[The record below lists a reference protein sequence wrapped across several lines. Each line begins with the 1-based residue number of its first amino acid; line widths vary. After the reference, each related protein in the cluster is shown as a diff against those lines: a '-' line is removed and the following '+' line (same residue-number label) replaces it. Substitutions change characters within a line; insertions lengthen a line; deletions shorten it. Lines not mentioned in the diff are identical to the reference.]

1 MGKTTGKTI
10 KSLKSI
16 VILDIQKAI
25 LWLGALVC
33 GLLLV
38 YDENKFLNITLNIT
52 LPGYSFTLAY
62 TYMNAAIV
70 GGVMIL
76 CLLILIGYCLATFIK
91 SILRRSNRFG
101 IINVILVTL
110 ILATLIAVFI
120 ILALSAL
127 RFVKDFFSYLHADHS
142 NETYDQALAKIDDLL
157 KQCRNVFKLPAFLS
171 GGACAVTICSAIF
184 CGISAAKSK

>member
-1 MGKTTGKTI
+1 MGKTTEKMT

-16 VILDIQKAI
+16 LILDIQKAI
-25 LWLGALVC
+25 LWLGALIC

-38 YDENKFLNITLNIT
+38 YDEKKFLNII
-52 LPGYSFTLAY
+52 LPENSTSPIFIYK
-62 TYMNAAIV
+62 NAIIV
-70 GGVMIL
+70 CCVMIL

-110 ILATLIAVFI
+110 ILAILITVFI

-127 RFVKDFFSYLHADHS
+127 RFVKDFFSYLAANHS
-142 NETYDQALAKIDDLL
+142 NETHDQILAKIDDLL
-157 KQCRNVFKLPAFLS
+157 KQGRNVFKVPAFLS

-184 CGISAAKSK
+184 CGISAKGT